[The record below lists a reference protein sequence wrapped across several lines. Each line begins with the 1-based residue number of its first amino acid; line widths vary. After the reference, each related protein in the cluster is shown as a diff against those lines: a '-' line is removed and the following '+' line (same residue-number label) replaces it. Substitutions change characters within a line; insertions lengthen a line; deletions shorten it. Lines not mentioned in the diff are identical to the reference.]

1 MRKIPSSE
9 ALKAIALIVLDCDG
23 VLTDRGLLYDENG
36 TRLLRFDARDGFGLA
51 LFTRHSGK
59 KAAIL
64 SGRPTDIAHHR
75 FAELG
80 LNPIRGR
87 SRDKAKDVLEI
98 CTELNVEPRNTAFV
112 GDDLPD
118 LPAMAQVGIAI
129 AVADA
134 APEVKA
140 ITDWQ
145 LESTGGHGA
154 ILEVCETILKATG
167 DWQTWLAKTGYEPS
181 QFQAN

>member
-1 MRKIPSSE
+1 MKKIPSLDE
-9 ALKAIALIVLDCDG
+9 LKTIELIVLDCDG
-23 VLTDRGLLYDENG
+23 VLTDRGLIYDQNG

-98 CTELNVEPRNTAFV
+98 CDELGVAPAKTAFV

-140 ITDWQ
+140 VTHWHLDAQ
-145 LESTGGHGA
+145 GGQGA
-154 ILEVCETILKATG
+154 IREICETILKATG
-167 DWQTWLAKTGYEPS
+167 DWQSWLSKTGFDVS
-181 QFQAN
+181 KFDGI

>member
-1 MRKIPSSE
+1 MKKVPNLE
-9 ALKAIALIVLDCDG
+9 ELKQIELIVLDCDG

-36 TRLLRFDARDGFGLA
+36 VRLLRFDARDGFGLA

-80 LNPIRGR
+80 LHPIRGR
-87 SRDKAKDVLEI
+87 SRDKATDVLEI
-98 CTELNVEPRNTAFV
+98 CNELGVEPSNTAFV

-118 LPAMAQVGIAI
+118 LPAMAKVGVAI

-140 ITDWQ
+140 VTHWH
-145 LESTGGHGA
+145 LEARGGHGA
-154 ILEVCETILKATG
+154 IREICETILKATG
-167 DWQTWLAKTGYEPS
+167 DWQSWLGKTGFDPS
-181 QFQAN
+181 NFDGI

>member
-1 MRKIPSSE
+1 MTRIPS
-9 ALKAIALIVLDCDG
+9 ADRLISIDLLVLDCDG
-23 VLTDRGLLYDENG
+23 VLTDRGLLYDESGN
-36 TRLLRFDARDGFGLA
+36 RLLRFDARDGFGLA
-51 LFTRHSGK
+51 LFTRHSGR

-64 SGRPTDIAHHR
+64 SGRPTDVAKHR

-87 SRDKAKDVLEI
+87 SKDKAKDVLEI
-98 CTELNVEPRNTAFV
+98 CTELGISPENTAFL

-118 LPAMAQVGIAI
+118 LPAMAKVGVAI

-140 ITDWQ
+140 VTDWHLQ
-145 LESTGGHGA
+145 ASGGHGA
-154 ILEVCETILKATG
+154 VREVCETILKATG
-167 DWQTWLAKTGYEPS
+167 QWQSWLAKTGFEAS
-181 QFQAN
+181 RFKDL